1 MGLNLNG
8 NTLLNASIGP
18 KGEAIKSIVTDGL
31 ICHLDAGNK
40 NSYGGSG
47 TTWTDLS
54 GNGYNATLVNG
65 VGFNSIGYLT
75 FNGVNNYVIT
85 ASVSNYK
92 SISTWA
98 YIDAKSTYFL
108 DARTGSS
115 VGYMWFSG
123 IGSDWDQFYVNG
135 ASVAVGPNSFPTG
148 QWFHFYGRNT
158 ALRTGTITLF
168 CRYTLGEFNQGSWSI
183 FKFYNRDLSQ
193 TEIRQNYNAQ
203 KGRFGL

>member
-1 MGLNLNG
+1 MGLDLTG
-8 NTLLNASIGP
+8 NKLYSTSVGP
-18 KGEAIKSIVTDGL
+18 KGEVIKQIATDGL

-65 VGFNSIGYLT
+65 VGYNGGGYLT
-75 FNGVNNYVIT
+75 FDGTNDYVIT
-85 ASVSNYK
+85 ASISNYK

-98 YIDAKSTYFL
+98 YINTKSTYFL

-115 VGYMWFSG
+115 VGYLWFTE

-135 ASVAVGPNSFPTG
+135 VSVAVGPNSFPTG
-148 QWFHFYGRNT
+148 QWFHFYARNT

-168 CRYTLGEFNQGSWSI
+168 CRYTLEEFNAGSWSI
-183 FKFYNRDLSQ
+183 FKFYNRDLSES
-193 TEIRQNYNAQ
+193 EIKQNYNSQ
-203 KGRFGL
+203 KSRFGL

>member
-1 MGLNLNG
+1 MGLDLNG
-8 NTLLNASIGP
+8 NKLFSTSIGS
-18 KGEAIKSIVTDGL
+18 KGEVVKSIVTDGL

-40 NSYGGSG
+40 NSYEGSG

-108 DARTGSS
+108 DART
-115 VGYMWFSG
+115 
-123 IGSDWDQFYVNG
+123 
-135 ASVAVGPNSFPTG
+135 
-148 QWFHFYGRNT
+148 R
-158 ALRTGTITLF
+158 LR
-168 CRYTLGEFNQGSWSI
+168 
-183 FKFYNRDLSQ
+183 D
-193 TEIRQNYNAQ
+193 
-203 KGRFGL
+203 